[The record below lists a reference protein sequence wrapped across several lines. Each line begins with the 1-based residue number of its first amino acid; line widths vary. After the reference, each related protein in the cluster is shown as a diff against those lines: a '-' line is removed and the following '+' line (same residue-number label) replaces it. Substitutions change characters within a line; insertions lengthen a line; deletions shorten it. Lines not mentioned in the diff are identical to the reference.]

1 MARKVASAAALPTSP
16 MASASASSRTAR
28 GVFCSGRRTL
38 AIPPERLAFGFAN
51 GWADGEK
58 FLRADPADVAAAFRA
73 LAAEDLEPRGVM
85 FWVIDEE
92 GADGRPYFARDLA
105 RAFAGD
111 GEL

>member
-1 MARKVASAAALPTSP
+1 M
-16 MASASASSRTAR
+16 
-28 GVFCSGRRTL
+28 
-38 AIPPERLAFGFAN
+38 
-51 GWADGEK
+51 
-58 FLRADPADVAAAFRA
+58 RADAADVARAFRRLRGSGA
-73 LAAEDLEPRGVM
+73 EPRGVM